1 VEEALGDDIMTD
13 TDEGVP
19 LEEGIADDEGTDE
32 GTDEETR
39 ALQGLRLGN
48 GLDVYVQ

>member
-32 GTDEETR
+32 ETR